1 VPGEGLSV
9 LLHGEVQK
17 EVVAD
22 TLATEFGVEA
32 VFEPS
37 SVVHTERP
45 VGSGTAVEEIDLAR
59 EIGGPVTVG
68 LRVDPGEEGSGVLFR
83 RETELG
89 ALLAAYDHAVEDTV
103 RGALRQ
109 GLYGWPVTDCVVTLV
124 RSGYIAPLTEAAH
137 FRLLAPMVL
146 MRALDAAGTRV
157 YEPVREFE
165 LDLPEDVLS
174 AALSRLHACG
184 ARVSG
189 TARTAQGWRVTG
201 QVPVRGTDA
210 FRTRLP
216 GISRGE
222 GVWWTRP
229 GGDLPVRGR
238 PPRRTRTDGNPL
250 DPNEY
255 LVHLGNAGRVGI

>member
-1 VPGEGLSV
+1 MPACDAPSPLPRGARVATEQDGTLEL
-9 LLHGEVQK
+9 
-17 EVVAD
+17 VVAGP
-22 TLATEFGVEA
+22 THRR
-32 VFEPS
+32 
-37 SVVHTERP
+37 SVV
-45 VGSGTAVEEIDLAR
+45 AQK
-59 EIGGPVTVG
+59 
-68 LRVDPGEEGSGVLFR
+68 
-83 RETELG
+83 LG

-103 RGALRQ
+103 RDALRQ
-109 GLYGWPVTDCVVTLV
+109 GLHGWPVTDCVVTLV

-137 FRLLAPMVL
+137 FRLLTPMVL
-146 MRALDAAGTRV
+146 MRALAAAGTRV

-165 LDLPEDVLS
+165 LDLPEDALS
-174 AALSRLHACG
+174 AAVSGLHACA

-189 TARTAQGWRVTG
+189 TDRTAQGWRVTG
-201 QVPVRGTDA
+201 EIPVRGADA

-238 PPRRTRTDGNPL
+238 PPRRARTDGNPL

-255 LVHLGNAGRVGI
+255 LVHLGNAGRAGS